1 MSAAALSAHGTRNA
15 GTRIAGTGT
24 HTIRTRE
31 DTTMS
36 TPTTTLTEAQA
47 EQIRVIVLDVLELED
62 DELTL
67 ESHFVDDHG
76 ADSLLAIEILARI
89 ERDLGV
95 VIPQDDLVNLT
106 TLENVNAIV
115 ARIQAGGEHA

>member
-1 MSAAALSAHGTRNA
+1 MSAAARSAHDTRVSHSRVA
-15 GTRIAGTGT
+15 DSGAA
-24 HTIRTRE
+24 TIRTRE

-36 TPTTTLTEAQA
+36 TPTATLTEAQA
-47 EQIRVIVLDVLELED
+47 EQIRAIVLDVLELED

-95 VIPQDDLVNLT
+95 MIAQDDLVQLT
-106 TLENVNAIV
+106 SLENVNTIV
-115 ARIQAGGEHA
+115 ARIQAGGKNA

>member
-1 MSAAALSAHGTRNA
+1 MSAAALAAHDTSTA
-15 GTRIAGTGT
+15 
-24 HTIRTRE
+24 TIRTGE

-36 TPTTTLTEAQA
+36 TSTAILTEAQA
-47 EQIRVIVLDVLELED
+47 EQIRAIVLDVLELED

-67 ESHFVDDHG
+67 TSHFVDDHG

-95 VIPQDDLVNLT
+95 VIPQDELVNLT

-115 ARIQAGGEHA
+115 AGIQVGGEHA

>member
-1 MSAAALSAHGTRNA
+1 MSAAALSAH